1 MFCHA
6 LHSNAR
12 SVLYPAVR
20 LALSRT
26 TERFLPMSTLS
37 FAALRDAVAGSHVA
51 VRSRTTLQPAG
62 GPGDKVFPSTYGVSA
77 GASTKYAIEHHVVD
91 GVPQARVVLGS
102 VADQANR
109 HELALL
115 EALEADDIR
124 FPNPYVDFTIDPDLA
139 DLGHLSAL
147 EAPHRLA
154 DAIFRDSLL
163 DGTLFRISDLGRWV
177 TAATPNSATAVYTAS
192 PAALVFGM
200 WDSTGP
206 KGGMGSKFQRAL
218 VSEIV
223 GLDAQVGVKVGSRMD
238 PLRIEKSA
246 AMVYEHSDPEQ
257 GWTLD
262 PAEARQ
268 EKGKPVAVGNKG
280 ELGRPS
286 VINHGNVTPSIDSAA
301 GGVTIS
307 EAVQTTVLSLA
318 ALRKLRFVSSSDGKP
333 LAPGARREAEL
344 AARTALAAI
353 GVAAIAYQHDQ
364 DYDLR
369 SRCLLVPT
377 APPVIELVPRDGSAP
392 LIFES
397 STKAAREL
405 FAAAAAAAAAVGMGW
420 PIEAARFVPAPKLCD
435 LIKRSR
441 EAAQVVSV
449 GDD

>member
-1 MFCHA
+1 M
-6 LHSNAR
+6 LT
-12 SVLYPAVR
+12 LDY
-20 LALSRT
+20 
-26 TERFLPMSTLS
+26 STL
-37 FAALRDAVAGSHVA
+37 RGAVAGSHVA

-62 GPGDKVFPSTYGVSA
+62 GPGDKVFPSTYGVPA
-77 GASTKYAIEHHVVD
+77 GATTKYAIERHLVD

-109 HELALL
+109 HEVALL
-115 EALEADDIR
+115 GALEADDLR
-124 FPNPYVDFTIDPDLA
+124 FPNPYVDFTVDPELI

-163 DGTLFRISDLGRWV
+163 DGTLFRLSDLGRAV
-177 TAATPNSATAVYTAS
+177 TEATPNSATALYAAS
-192 PAALVFGM
+192 PAALIFGM

-206 KGGMGSKFQRAL
+206 KGGLGSKFQRAL
-218 VSEIV
+218 VSEII
-223 GLDAQVGVKVGSRMD
+223 GMNAEVGVKVGSRMD
-238 PLRIEKSA
+238 PLRIEKASA
-246 AMVYEHSDPEQ
+246 IVYEHADPAQ

-268 EKGKPVAVGNKG
+268 EKGKPVPVDSKG

-286 VINHGNVTPSIDSAA
+286 VINHSNVAPSIDTAA

-318 ALRKLRFVSSSDGKP
+318 ALRKLRFVTSTSGAV
-333 LAPGARREAEL
+333 LAPAVRRDAEL
-344 AARTALAAI
+344 AARAALAALA
-353 GVAAIAYQHDQ
+353 VAAIAYQHEQ

-377 APPVIELVPRDGSAP
+377 APPVLELVPRDGSPAQV
-392 LIFES
+392 FES
-397 STKAAREL
+397 SADAARDLLAE
-405 FAAAAAAAAAVGMGW
+405 AAGAAEAVGMGW
-420 PIEAARFVPAPKLCD
+420 PAEQVRMEPAPKLCE

-441 EAAQVVSV
+441 QVATAEAE